1 MSPFSHTHS
10 FRIPIARLLFSQIP
24 EQGGAA
30 AQWAL
35 LAKHLEEEAN
45 PFLPYFVP
53 YIRHNSHF
61 PHTRHASSPPPMHHK
76 PVSPRYVTV
85 PLFPLCASQSP
96 IVSAEQ
102 LEEDEGALE
111 RMLSPLGSES
121 WRAEF
126 YSFGRSKPYTL
137 AHKCALLRLFSTLLY
152 KLRGEVELERPRS
165 KIALIEENG

>member
-1 MSPFSHTHS
+1 
-10 FRIPIARLLFSQIP
+10 
-24 EQGGAA
+24 
-30 AQWAL
+30 
-35 LAKHLEEEAN
+35 
-45 PFLPYFVP
+45 
-53 YIRHNSHF
+53 
-61 PHTRHASSPPPMHHK
+61 MHHK
-76 PVSPRYVTV
+76 PVFPRYVTV
-85 PLFPLCASQSP
+85 PPFSLCASQSP

-137 AHKCALLRLFSTLLY
+137 ADKCALLHLFSTFLY